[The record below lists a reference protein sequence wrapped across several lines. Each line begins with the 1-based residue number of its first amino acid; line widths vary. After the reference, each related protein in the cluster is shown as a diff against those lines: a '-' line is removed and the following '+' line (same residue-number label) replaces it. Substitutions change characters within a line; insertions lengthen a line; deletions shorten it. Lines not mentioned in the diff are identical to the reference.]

1 MKAQVGIEALVFV
14 AALLAVAAAYA
25 APLAGK
31 NWGAAA
37 LEGVAEGKAR
47 ADCTVL
53 EALAGQKRVAIDYE
67 ANATDCLAR
76 QRNEPGGVKVEGALE
91 KR

>member
-1 MKAQVGIEALVFV
+1 MKAQAGIEALLFV

-31 NWGAAA
+31 NWGNAAR
-37 LEGVAEGKAR
+37 EGLAEGKAR
-47 ADCTVL
+47 ADCAVL
-53 EALAGQKRVAIDYE
+53 EALADQKRAATDYA
-67 ANATDCLAR
+67 ANASGCLAR
-76 QRNEPGGVKVEGALE
+76 SRNGPGGAKVEGALE